1 MFKRTLLVGVLLI
14 ALLSGAG
21 VVSADSP
28 TTGNAC
34 PEDGNPSNGLV
45 QSVSASDG
53 QSLNA
58 IQGVNQAY
66 ESVGCDTVLP

>member
-1 MFKRTLLVGVLLI
+1 MFRRTVIVGMLLLALI
-14 ALLSGAG
+14 SGAG
-21 VVSADSP
+21 VVSADSHS
-28 TTGNAC
+28 TGVAC

-58 IQGVNQAY
+58 VQGVNQAY
-66 ESVGCDTVLP
+66 ESVGCDSLI

>member
-1 MFKRTLLVGVLLI
+1 MFKRAIIVGVLLL
-14 ALLSGAG
+14 ALISGAG

-58 IQGVNQAY
+58 AQGVNQAY
-66 ESVGCDTVLP
+66 ESVGCDSVIG